1 MTSTSGP
8 ATTTQLRRYDMVEG
22 SFAEFQAWWTTTLV
36 PVREAAG
43 FTVGWASVSDDES
56 EFVWTVSA
64 PGSRDEF
71 LALEAVYLAS
81 DARARAF
88 AGQPKR
94 VAEMHLSFVTPVDA
108 APVGTAAQ

>member
-1 MTSTSGP
+1 MTPTPGSDTI
-8 ATTTQLRRYDMVEG
+8 QLRRYEMVEG
-22 SFAEFQAWWTTTLV
+22 TFADFRDWWMTTLV

-43 FTVGWASVSDDES
+43 FTVVSASVSDDES

-94 VAEMHLSFVTPVDA
+94 VAEMHLSFVTAV
-108 APVGTAAQ
+108 TW